1 MPQAAERLKGDK
13 ALLMQR
19 IDRLIIDLEQILVDR
34 TVQELLDLL
43 VVVKAVP
50 VLAVVLDDLSPAAAC
65 CERFEIFRIIQH
77 KTARSQFF
85 RAHHAAQDDRRG
97 SGLLVIRLRVEHL
110 PQARQAGFVLAQ

>member
-34 TVQELLDLL
+34 AVQELLDLL

-50 VLAVVLDDLSPAAAC
+50 VLAVVLDDLASAC
-65 CERFEIFRIIQH
+65 SSLGKSDAMIIPPY
-77 KTARSQFF
+77 ALSRACFF
-85 RAHHAAQDDRRG
+85 A
-97 SGLLVIRLRVEHL
+97 I
-110 PQARQAGFVLAQ
+110 QA

>member
-34 TVQELLDLL
+34 AVQELLDLL

-50 VLAVVLDDLSPAAAC
+50 VLAVVLDDLVPPLRAARDSRYSA
-65 CERFEIFRIIQH
+65 
-77 KTARSQFF
+77 
-85 RAHHAAQDDRRG
+85 
-97 SGLLVIRLRVEHL
+97 
-110 PQARQAGFVLAQ
+110 